1 MPHLALL
8 HTGEAHVGA
17 FAALFEEILPEAM
30 LSHLVREDLLLRA
43 QLAGGLTPEVAA
55 ETAESLREQAGQ
67 GAALLLCTCSTLGPA
82 VEAAAD
88 GIDVP
93 VLRVDRPLAEAAV
106 AAGSR
111 LLVVAALETTLAPTR
126 ALLEDAAAQAGRDV
140 SLERLSLPVAW
151 EAFEAGDGEGY
162 RRQIA
167 EAVRKA
173 IGDAAAGNGT
183 GGNGTEG
190 NGAGGFDAVVLA
202 QASMAGAAEALADL
216 GIPVLSSP
224 RLAVERAAALYR
236 RKAD

>member
-1 MPHLALL
+1 MPYLALL
-8 HTGEAHVGA
+8 HSGEAHVGA

-55 ETAESLREQAGQ
+55 ETAGSLRELAGQ

-126 ALLEDAAAQAGRDV
+126 ALLEDAAAKAGRDV
-140 SLERLSLPVAW
+140 SLEMLSLPEAW

-167 EAVRKA
+167 AAVRA
-173 IGDAAAGNGT
+173 AVEDTAAGGGT
-183 GGNGTEG
+183 GGNGT
-190 NGAGGFDAVVLA
+190 GGFDAVVLA
-202 QASMAGAAEALADL
+202 QASMAGAAETLADL

>member
-55 ETAESLREQAGQ
+55 ETAGSLRELAGQ

-82 VEAAAD
+82 VEAAAAA
-88 GIDVP
+88 IEVP

-106 AAGSR
+106 AAGGR

-126 ALLEDAAAQAGRDV
+126 ALLEDAAAKAGRDV
-140 SLERLSLPVAW
+140 SLEMLSLPEAW

-167 EAVRKA
+167 AAVRNKVE
-173 IGDAAAGNGT
+173 AAAP
-183 GGNGTEG
+183 GNGTEV
-190 NGAGGFDAVVLA
+190 FDAVVLA
-202 QASMAGAAEALADL
+202 QASMAGAAEALTDL

-224 RLAVERAAALYR
+224 RLAVERAAELYR